1 MALDFMKME
10 SLCIFVTQ
18 NQQDD
23 QEPKKHILDFIFPID
38 STLCCGLS
46 FLTINGIADR
56 SSFGYNF
63 CKSVRP
69 YLIFTVCLLQ

>member
-1 MALDFMKME
+1 MKIE
-10 SLCIFVTQ
+10 SLCIFVIQ

-23 QEPKKHILDFIFPID
+23 QEPKKHILDFIFPIN

-46 FLTINGIADR
+46 FLTINGIAY
-56 SSFGYNF
+56 SSSSGYNF

-69 YLIFTVCLLQ
+69 HLVFTLCLLLQRH